1 MYAAYSQMLSLSYM
15 LLFMHTDAQM
25 KCVSKLMDAWRTGR
39 RECMEI
45 MGDKIKRTLKLRYSR
60 CEKAITARGGIQKG
74 TGVSV
79 KL

>member
-1 MYAAYSQMLSLSYM
+1 
-15 LLFMHTDAQM
+15 M

-39 RECMEI
+39 RECMEV